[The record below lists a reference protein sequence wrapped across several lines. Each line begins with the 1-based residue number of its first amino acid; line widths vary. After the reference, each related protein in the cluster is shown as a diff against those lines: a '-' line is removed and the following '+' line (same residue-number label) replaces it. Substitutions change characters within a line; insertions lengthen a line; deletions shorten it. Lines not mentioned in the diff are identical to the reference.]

1 MAMEIIELTLLL
13 LFISKADEKRSEKK
27 SITKKKYLLKLNKLN
42 KIAQKIGI

>member
-27 SITKKKYLLKLNKLN
+27 SITKKKISFKVE
-42 KIAQKIGI
+42 